1 MFKLLK
7 TVFKAG
13 DSTTKYPF
21 KPYEADPDFRGKP
34 ELNADQCIVCGACT
48 IACPA
53 NALTLRTNPEKGERT
68 WSLFLGRCIFC
79 GRCEEV
85 CPTKA
90 IRLSQDFEL
99 SVKNKRD
106 LFQET
111 IFATIACQQCHRP
124 FTSYKEL
131 NYAIEL
137 LKQQAV
143 SPEEVN
149 KKLQVLHT
157 CPDCKRQNSLTKTA
171 NMEAHM
177 NLPLLAYQDKKI
189 TLNSTA
195 LQVAENVAVKSA
207 LENSNDFSKSSVN
220 PVTR

>member
-13 DSTTKYPF
+13 DVTTKYPF
-21 KPYEADPDFRGKP
+21 KPYEVDDDFRGKP
-34 ELNADQCIVCGACT
+34 ELNSDQCIVCAACT

-53 NALTLRTNPEKGERT
+53 NALTMRTDPVTGERT

-99 SVKNKRD
+99 SVTNKQD

-111 IFATIACQQCHRP
+111 TFATVTCQECGKP
-124 FTSYKEL
+124 FISYKEL
-131 NYAIEL
+131 NYTIDL
-137 LKQQAV
+137 F
-143 SPEEVN
+143 
-149 KKLQVLHT
+149 
-157 CPDCKRQNSLTKTA
+157 KT
-171 NMEAHM
+171 N
-177 NLPLLAYQDKKI
+177 
-189 TLNSTA
+189 
-195 LQVAENVAVKSA
+195 
-207 LENSNDFSKSSVN
+207 FG
-220 PVTR
+220 